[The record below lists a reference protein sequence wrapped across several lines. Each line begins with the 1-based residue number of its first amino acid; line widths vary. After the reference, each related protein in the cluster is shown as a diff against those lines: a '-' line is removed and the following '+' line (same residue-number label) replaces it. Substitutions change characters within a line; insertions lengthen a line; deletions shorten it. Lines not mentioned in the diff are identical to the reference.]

1 MCLLNL
7 EKKLENVQIKGQYY
21 ILLIRYT
28 GVRQNNVNTC
38 EKIEIENNIWH
49 ERTSTRSSLIK
60 NYQEGTA
67 YDKRSW

>member
-7 EKKLENVQIKGQYY
+7 EKKLENAQIKGQYY

-38 EKIEIENNIWH
+38 EKIEIENNI
-49 ERTSTRSSLIK
+49 
-60 NYQEGTA
+60 
-67 YDKRSW
+67 